1 MKENIAMGEPRTS
14 LSTLF
19 SMGSRLKGERIPD
32 PKLTKREFLKFCGM
46 SFCMLSASQ
55 LFGSPETLRAQTGKK
70 GFIKTKLSPYFISLS
85 GGEIQCELCHRRCR
99 VSRGNRGFCRVREN
113 REGKYYSLV
122 YGIPCAIHLDPIEKK
137 PFFHVLPATSSFSLA
152 TAGCNF
158 QCKYCQN
165 WEISQASP
173 EEVYGYEVPPE
184 VVVQKAKEIG
194 SRSVAYTY
202 VEPTIFYEY
211 MCDIGQLVKKA
222 GLLNVCH
229 SNGFINP
236 DPLRDL
242 CKVLDAANIDLK
254 GFTETFYHEMCG
266 GELTPVLETLKT
278 LKKEK
283 IHVEITNLVI
293 PTYNDDM
300 SVVREM
306 CLWVKKELGANTPI
320 HFSRFYPMYKLRS
333 LPPTPVATLDKARE
347 IALSSGLEYVYIG
360 NVPGHE
366 GENTFCPGCKKMI
379 IQRRGYMVGEI
390 HLKGGKCGYCGRPI
404 PGIWA

>member
-1 MKENIAMGEPRTS
+1 MGEPRTS

-46 SFCMLSASQ
+46 SLCMLSASQ